1 MQSVSPAAGKADVAD
16 TPTTTSNPTIMSE
29 EEASDVLVAD
39 TPQELP
45 QCYRCKLEK
54 FYIRDCY
61 PDYYD
66 YVVESMEEGKCY
78 IVVTGTPGIGKS
90 VFYLYFFEKYKARC
104 DKKIVVA
111 SYSKTRKLKECKIWD
126 PDSRELETS
135 DVLPT
140 KLNGALYLI
149 DGIPDTEP
157 LDSNFTIMFASPDI
171 KFFISMNKHGSQ
183 YSEIYMPN
191 WTHKEIMDAI
201 DALRLTI
208 SQEVINDRWNYFGGA
223 PRYLFEPDKNVV
235 QRATINVATA
245 VNTLH
250 SVEDVLACF
259 NGSADP
265 EVVLHRLMQ
274 YDVQDMRGVF
284 DRRLKMASNHIA
296 YLVQEKFNKK
306 LRVDQQSLM
315 CWLSGSSKSAAFLGW
330 LFEGYA
336 HEKLQE
342 GSNLP
347 LKRLNAQATAD
358 SIKIAKTIGE
368 YTKFRMA
375 KLEQI
380 FEEAYRQPKSDTLRS
395 VDSYFLTATGVLW
408 LFQMTR
414 NINHQINV
422 EGLLEL
428 LETLGK
434 LQDTQNVN
442 LVFVVPKDVGSTFPV
457 QTFKQ
462 LEVFGPELSEEQM
475 RELDVDKI
483 PKIAGYKKRK
493 LNDDG
498 ITKIGEL
505 LDVKNTDPSRVSLVR
520 SALAEFETNRQRHQ
534 HQQAI
539 LNLKQYCMELDYTLP
554 DITKLHPF
562 F

>member
-1 MQSVSPAAGKADVAD
+1 MSAEEIQAVSPAAGNADVAD
-16 TPTTTSNPTIMSE
+16 TPTTITNPT
-29 EEASDVLVAD
+29 EEASDVVD
-39 TPQELP
+39 TPKELP
-45 QCYRCKLEK
+45 QCFPCHLEQ

-66 YVVESMEEGKCY
+66 YVVESIQEGKRY

-90 VFYLYFFEKYKARC
+90 VFYLYFFLKYKEGC

-126 PDSRELETS
+126 PDSKVLETS
-135 DVLPT
+135 DVLPN
-140 KLNGALYLI
+140 LSGALYLI
-149 DGIPDTEP
+149 DGIPETEP
-157 LDSNFTIMFASPDI
+157 PLSSFTVMFASPDVN
-171 KFFISMNKHGSQ
+171 FFISMDKYGKLFR
-183 YSEIYMPN
+183 EIYMPN
-191 WTHKEIMDAI
+191 WTLKEIMDAI
-201 DALRLTI
+201 DALGLTI
-208 SQEVINDRWNYFGGA
+208 SQEVINDRWKYFGGA
-223 PRYLFEPDKNVV
+223 PRKLFESDEEAVK
-235 QRATINVATA
+235 RAIINVATA
-245 VNTLH
+245 LNTLH
-250 SVEDVLACF
+250 SIEDVLACF
-259 NGSADP
+259 EGSANP
-265 EVVLHRLMQ
+265 EKVLHRLMH
-274 YDVQDMRGVF
+274 YDVKDTRGVF
-284 DRRLKMASNHIA
+284 DRRLKMASNYIA
-296 YLVQEKFNKK
+296 YAVQERFNKK

-315 CWLSGSSKSAAFLGW
+315 GWLSGSSKSAAFLGW

-336 HEKLQE
+336 HETLLE

-347 LKRLNAQATAD
+347 LKSLNAQSTED

-380 FEEAYRQPKSDTLRS
+380 FEEDYRQPESDTLRS
-395 VDSYFLTATGVLW
+395 VDSYFLTEAGVLW

-434 LQDTQNVN
+434 LQDLQNVN
-442 LVFVVPKDVGSTFPV
+442 LVFVVPKDVGSKFPA

-462 LEVFGPELSEEQM
+462 WEVFGPGLSDEQM

-483 PKIAGYKKRK
+483 PRIASYKKRK

-520 SALAEFETNRQRHQ
+520 SALAEFETNRQRH
-534 HQQAI
+534 HYRQAI
-539 LNLKQYCMELDYTLP
+539 LNLKQYCMELDYKLP
-554 DITKLHPF
+554 DVTELGAF
-562 F
+562 